1 VAVTAPGARIPWANL
16 HAAIGPAAALHAAS
30 RLHAASGLH
39 AVVGLP
45 GGGGLTTAVDLA
57 AVFAAAVL
65 GGQVAAEK
73 NLDPVGFTA
82 LAIISGLGGGI
93 VRDVLLQHGPPLALV
108 HPSYLITAL
117 IAAAVAFLFD
127 LQGHPAGR
135 VVLLLVN
142 ALGLSFWAV
151 SGSQH
156 ATAAG
161 LGTVSCLLL
170 GVITAVGGG
179 VIRDVMVGNRPSI
192 FARNGALYATAAL
205 VAAGADQA
213 LTAVH
218 LAQYAVT
225 LISIVLGSGIHLL
238 SLRYEWNLPAS
249 RPDLP
254 AMVKAGVAALRA
266 HRNQPRA

>member
-1 VAVTAPGARIPWANL
+1 VVLGA
-16 HAAIGPAAALHAAS
+16 
-30 RLHAASGLH
+30 
-39 AVVGLP
+39 
-45 GGGGLTTAVDLA
+45 GGLETAVDLA

-93 VRDVLLQHGPPLALV
+93 LRDVLLQHGPPLALV

-117 IAAAVAFLFD
+117 IAAAVAFLAD
-127 LQGHPAGR
+127 LQRYRPGR
-135 VVLLLVN
+135 IVLLLVN

-151 SGSQH
+151 SGSQR

-170 GVITAVGGG
+170 GVITSVGGG
-179 VIRDVMVGNRPSI
+179 VIRDVLVGNRPSI

-205 VAAGADQA
+205 AAAGADQA
-213 LTAVH
+213 LTAAR
-218 LAQYAVT
+218 LPGYAAT
-225 LISIVLGSGIHLL
+225 LVSVALGSGIHLL
-238 SLRYEWNLPAS
+238 SLRYQWELPNS

-254 AMVKAGVAALRA
+254 AVIKARVDAFRA
-266 HRNQPRA
+266 HRNPPAP

>member
-1 VAVTAPGARIPWANL
+1 VELVISGTLANHAVA
-16 HAAIGPAAALHAAS
+16 
-30 RLHAASGLH
+30 GLPV
-39 AVVGLP
+39 AGLPVAGLPVAGLPVVGL
-45 GGGGLTTAVDLA
+45 TTWVDLA

-82 LAIISGLGGGI
+82 LAIISGLGGGML
-93 VRDVLLQHGPPLALV
+93 RDVLLQHGPPLALV

-127 LQGHPAGR
+127 LQRYRPGR
-135 VVLLLVN
+135 MVLVLVN

-151 SGSQH
+151 SGSER

-161 LGTVSCLLL
+161 LGIVSCLLL

-179 VIRDVMVGNRPSI
+179 VIRDVLVGNRPSI

-205 VAAGADQA
+205 AAAGADQA
-213 LTAVH
+213 LTAGH
-218 LAQYAVT
+218 LAAYAAT
-225 LISIVLGSGIHLL
+225 LISVVLGSGIHLL
-238 SLRYEWNLPAS
+238 SLRYEWNLPAG

-254 AMVKAGVAALRA
+254 AVVTAGMAALRA
-266 HRNQPRA
+266 RRNRAGAKQ